1 MNPDATK
8 EKNVASGFMPE
19 EDRTSGIN
27 PEATKTQYMIQPQ
40 RILITQLR
48 RIGDVLMC
56 TPAIRALR
64 KHYPESFIA
73 FLTEKES
80 ASLLTENPYLNE
92 LIVLDKDKYKNPLY
106 MMKKVGELRK
116 RSFDLIIDFFGNP
129 CSAWICF
136 LSGAEYRLGPDL
148 KGRGILY
155 NLKMPS
161 NSQPK
166 YAAQTRL
173 DSLQIL
179 GIEANDMKL
188 DFFISEKSKE
198 FAREFFN
205 KNNVTDEDFLIS
217 VSPTARRHFNRWPLE
232 RYAQLCDWLVSEYNA
247 KVILVWGP
255 GEKEFAERIRQL
267 TKKDVL
273 ISEAT
278 PTLQELGAI
287 LERCDLHIGNDNGTK
302 HIAVAVGLPT
312 ITIYGPHSHISWTF
326 PDEKRQKWIQKEV
339 NCPDCEKVKHR
350 CEKLVCLDEIKV
362 EEVQEKVD
370 KLLKENSN
378 DNRFQKALHFRTN
391 QCPLV

>member
-8 EKNVASGFMPE
+8 
-19 EDRTSGIN
+19 TL
-27 PEATKTQYMIQPQ
+27 YMIRPK

-92 LIVLDKDKYKNPLY
+92 LIILDKGKYKNPMY

-129 CSAWICF
+129 RSAWICF
-136 LSGAEYRLGPDL
+136 LSRAKYRLGPDL
-148 KGRGILY
+148 EGRGTLY

-173 DSLQIL
+173 DDLQIL
-179 GIEANDMKL
+179 GIESNDKKL
-188 DFFISEKSKE
+188 DLFLSEKSKE
-198 FAREFFN
+198 FAKLFFERN
-205 KNNVTDEDFLIS
+205 KLSETDFIIS
-217 VSPTARRHFNRWPLE
+217 VSATARRHFNRWPSE
-232 RYAQLCDWLVSEYNA
+232 RYAKICDWLISEHNA

-255 GEKEFAERIRQL
+255 GEKEFVERMKQL

-326 PDEKRQKWIQKEV
+326 PDAKRHKWIQKEV
-339 NCPDCEKVKHR
+339 NCPNCKKIKHR
-350 CEKLVCLDEIKV
+350 CERL
-362 EEVQEKVD
+362 
-370 KLLKENSN
+370 
-378 DNRFQKALHFRTN
+378 T
-391 QCPLV
+391 